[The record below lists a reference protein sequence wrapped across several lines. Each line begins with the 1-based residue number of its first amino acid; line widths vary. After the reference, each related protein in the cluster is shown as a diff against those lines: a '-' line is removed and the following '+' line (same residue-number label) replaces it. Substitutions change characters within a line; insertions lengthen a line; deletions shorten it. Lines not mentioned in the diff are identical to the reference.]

1 MKRIPLL
8 DDNTLPF
15 SRALSYVMENY
26 EYSLDRDASEFMV
39 SQTPWEED
47 VPLFLTTLM
56 AVGVFTFVVTSKGSS
71 IIHILHEFQRLHWE
85 IVGLDTIICN
95 RIGNISTTEIVEGIR
110 VRYKHADSF
119 VNCPENWNAIGARIE
134 SYQEV

>member
-1 MKRIPLL
+1 MKRIPIL

-26 EYSLDRDASEFMV
+26 EMCISRGTSEFCV
-39 SQTPWEED
+39 YQLPFIED

-56 AVGVFTFVVTSKGSS
+56 AVGVFQFLTTAKSTEL
-71 IIHILHEFQRLHWE
+71 IAILHEFNRLNWE
-85 IVGLDTIICN
+85 IVGLDTVVENSFGGMKYYQIIN
-95 RIGNISTTEIVEGIR
+95 GIR

-134 SYQEV
+134 SYQEM